1 MTKVNQINY
10 WWKKFLAEKAKKERL
25 IELGDAMYNAAQR
38 MTTDASHLKR
48 AMDDW
53 WNYTNKE
60 L

>member
-1 MTKVNQINY
+1 MKKVNPIDY
-10 WWKKFLAEKAKKERL
+10 WWKKYLAEKAKKERL

-38 MTTDASHLKR
+38 MTTDASYLKR

-53 WNYTNKE
+53 WYFINKE